1 MALRIRFRLSEPE
14 KSGLVP
20 PSASGCKQMPW
31 EILPDSLRK
40 GLDVVFVGT
49 APGHRSAEEGVY
61 YAHPGNRFWKTLAKL
76 GLTPE
81 GFDAAQYRALAARG
95 IGFTDVCKTQKGRD
109 HAITQYDRPGLSR
122 KIKTYRPRIVA
133 FTSKKAA
140 SIWYARATKDIAYG
154 RQAGRADS
162 GPIVFVLPSP
172 SGAASGHWQI
182 KPWRELA
189 DLLAKRPRL
198 SRTARSPG

>member
-1 MALRIRFRLSEPE
+1 
-14 KSGLVP
+14 
-20 PSASGCKQMPW
+20 MPKN
-31 EILPDSLRK
+31 ILPDSLRK

-49 APGHRSAEEGVY
+49 APGHRSAKEGVY
-61 YAHPGNRFWKTLAKL
+61 YAHPGNRFWKTLVKL
-76 GLTPE
+76 GLTPA
-81 GFDAAQYRALAARG
+81 GFDASQYRALATLG
-95 IGFTDVCKTQKGRD
+95 IGFTDMCKTQKGRD
-109 HAITQYDRPGLSR
+109 HAITDYDRHGLSR
-122 KIKTYRPRIVA
+122 KIKRYRPRIVA

-140 SIWYARATKDIAYG
+140 SVWYARATKDIAYG
-154 RQAGRADS
+154 RQADTAG

-189 DLLAKRPRL
+189 DLLAKRPRP